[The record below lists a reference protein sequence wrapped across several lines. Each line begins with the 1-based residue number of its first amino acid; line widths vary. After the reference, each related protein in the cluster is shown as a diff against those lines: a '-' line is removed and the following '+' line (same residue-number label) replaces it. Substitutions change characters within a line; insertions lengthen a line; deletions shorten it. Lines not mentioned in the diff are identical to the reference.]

1 MGKSTTTKSSSKSV
15 SKDTKQKKV
24 APKKVVKKESS
35 SESSSDSS
43 SDSDSSSSSSDSESE
58 EEVKPKKK
66 ETAKKAAAKE
76 ESSDSESSDSSD
88 SESEAEAKVEAK
100 AESSDSDS
108 SESASGSDSDS
119 DSESDS
125 ESSSE
130 ASEGAKRKAESDVEM
145 EDATETD
152 VQETKKQKT
161 EGELFSIFIGNL
173 PFSAEGETLRELFAS
188 YGDIAD
194 ARVATHA
201 DTGRSRGF
209 GYVDFTDKDAQVKAL
224 AATGLEIDGR
234 EIRIDETTST
244 SRPRAAAPGG
254 DKPASAPSKVL
265 FIGNLSFNSTED
277 SIRGAFTEC
286 GEVVSVRVI
295 TDRDTGRMKGYGYI
309 EFDTVESATSAMQW
323 NNSDLDGRAIRLDYS
338 APRNNENGGGGRGGG
353 RGGFG
358 GRGGGRGGSR
368 GGFGGNRGGANRRW

>member
-43 SDSDSSSSSSDSESE
+43 SDSDSSSSDSESE

-66 ETAKKAAAKE
+66 ESAKKAAAKE

-88 SESEAEAKVEAK
+88 SESEAEVETKAK

-108 SESASGSDSDS
+108 SEAASASG
-119 DSESDS
+119 SESDS

-145 EDATETD
+145 EDDTETD

-338 APRNNENGGGGRGGG
+338 APRNNENGGGGRGGS